1 MILKRNIRLISMITC
16 LFYILMLFPSLAVF
30 AVANDNEAYKAG
42 YSNGLWEG
50 IDAAYSDLE
59 DVKSKNYYKA
69 MPKDA
74 DIISNYDLDKETST
88 YKTYFIR
95 GFKDGFRE
103 GYNTT
108 YDNPKVEAKPTNYD
122 EALGYQMG
130 QVSGYNDYYAGK
142 SNKWTNAVPSTTKL
156 IEMFQLTNE
165 PNAYKNSFVTNF
177 KAKFQEGYETA
188 YRKAKYEPFKAAIER
203 GAADG
208 TKFGEILGANWG
220 RLDYYRSSINQWD
233 RDLPSDDELKS
244 VFLLDNDLDDYSKA
258 FLSAFKE
265 GYRIKYE
272 EAYRTANVNYNL
284 LAFEKG
290 YAHGKGIGIVKGESL
305 ARIDLLMGRSN
316 DENRHNFSDNNII
329 NEYKLFNEDEKYRE
343 GFISGFREG
352 TKNGYMVIY
361 QSSNFENFMSK
372 AETQVVSINGAQVSS
387 GDNKMSLSIDK
398 GIFYNDVAV
407 SIDRFTGTNINIK
420 MPSKDRYIK
429 SSELYNIRVA
439 SPYDG
444 LNRDKLIKLS
454 FEYYGPQSGGIY
466 KYLNDNWYYMPSK
479 IDANSIT
486 TFINPE
492 SMANSSGTYAVFID
506 AEAWN
511 PDDLRGHWAK
521 DEIVTYLRRGTAGAF
536 EDNTFRP
543 DSSITRAQLLSC
555 MSKVFKWNIKSAEE
569 DVEALQK
576 VADHKEVE
584 PYKELVSYCLNKGY
598 LKISQDN
605 TIKINSQVSYKEA
618 EAMMKLAME
627 DKNFSWA
634 KVAEKIMKNK
644 DKRSASYGSMD
655 DHITR
660 AEALY
665 MLYYMTE

>member
-1 MILKRNIRLISMITC
+1 MRRNIRLISMITC
-16 LFYILMLFPSLAVF
+16 LFYGLMLFPALFVNA
-30 AVANDNEAYKAG
+30 ANDNDAYKAG
-42 YSNGLWEG
+42 YSSGLWEG

-74 DIISNYDLDKETST
+74 DIIANYDLDKETST
-88 YKTYFIR
+88 YRINFVR

-130 QVSGYNDYYAGK
+130 EVSGYNDYYAGK
-142 SNKWTNAVPSTTKL
+142 SNKWTNAVPGTTKL
-156 IEMFQLTNE
+156 IEMFRLTNE

-208 TKFGEILGANWG
+208 AKFGEILGANWG
-220 RLDYYRSSINQWD
+220 RTDYYSSSISQWD

-244 VFLLDNDLDDYSKA
+244 VFLLDNDSDDYSKS

-265 GYRIKYE
+265 SYRIKYE

-284 LAFEKG
+284 LVFEKG
-290 YAHGKGIGIVKGESL
+290 YSHGKDIGLVKGESL
-305 ARIDLLMGRSN
+305 ARIDLLMGKSN

-352 TKNGYMVIY
+352 TKTGYMAVY

-372 AETQVVSINGAQVSS
+372 AETQVVSINGAQVLSR
-387 GDNKMSLSIDK
+387 DNKMSLNIDK

-407 SIDRFTGTNINIK
+407 SIDKLMGTNIK
-420 MPSKDRYIK
+420 MPSKDRYVK

-439 SPYDG
+439 SSYDG
-444 LNRDKLIKLS
+444 LNRDKPIKLS
-454 FEYYGPQSGGIY
+454 FDYYGPQSGGIY
-466 KYLNDNWYYMPSK
+466 KYLNDNWYYLTSK

-486 TFINPE
+486 AFINPE
-492 SMANSSGTYAVFID
+492 SITNSSGTYAVFID
-506 AEAWN
+506 TKAWN

-521 DEIVTYLRRGTAGAF
+521 DEIVTYLRRGIAGAF

-543 DSSITRAQLLSC
+543 DIPITKAQLLSS
-555 MSKVFKWNIKSAEE
+555 MSKVFKWDIKSAEKE
-569 DVEALQK
+569 VAALQK
-576 VADHKEVE
+576 VADYKDVE
-584 PYKELVSYCLNKGY
+584 PYKELAAYCVKKDY
-598 LKISQDN
+598 LKVSPEN
-605 TIKINSQVSYKEA
+605 TIRINSQVSYKEA
-618 EAMMKLAME
+618 EAMMKLAMGN
-627 DKNFSWA
+627 KNFSWA
-634 KVAEKIMKNK
+634 GVAEKIMKNK
-644 DKRSASYGSMD
+644 DKRSASYDSMD
-655 DHITR
+655 EHITR
-660 AEALY
+660 AEAVY